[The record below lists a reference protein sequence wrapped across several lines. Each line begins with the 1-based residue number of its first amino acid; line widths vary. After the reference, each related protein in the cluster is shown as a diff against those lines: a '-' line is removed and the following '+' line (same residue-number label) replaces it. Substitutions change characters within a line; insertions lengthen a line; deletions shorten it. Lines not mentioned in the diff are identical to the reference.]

1 MASAKTS
8 SGNPKRI
15 TKRARERARAFL
27 YNRAVGYTI
36 GFILFYAPFALFAR
50 LLGQITGQKGADAI
64 HDTCLRIPIQ
74 KIIQGDLDFW
84 TTRGLSILLLT
95 GLAVAIGPYF
105 CGRICPTGAVTE
117 YLSRPIPD
125 RFNVDWAAYINPAG
139 IRYGFLVG
147 FVISPFL
154 GGSIACAFCGYSF
167 LEKIA
172 NGNIITEAGILGSP
186 AIITGFLW
194 LIVFGLFTKGGRGYC
209 SFLCPVGAY
218 QNAIHSV
225 SSRLPFTGKLRLD
238 ASKCTSCGHCVENC
252 PMSSLR
258 LTDDHLK
265 YNIHTC
271 LTCRQCIAGCPSA
284 ALSFGTGESGF
295 SKALPVV
302 PEKIT
307 TGGLKEATNG

>member
-8 SGNPKRI
+8 SGNPKKI

-27 YNRAVGYTI
+27 FNRAVGYTI

-50 LLGQITGQKGADAI
+50 LLGLVTGQKGADAI

-84 TTRGLSILLLT
+84 TTRGLSVVILT
-95 GLAVAIGPYF
+95 GMAVAIGPYF
-105 CGRICPTGAVTE
+105 CGRICPTGAITE

-125 RFNVDWAAYINPAG
+125 RFKVDWAAHINPAG

-147 FVISPFL
+147 FLISPFL

-225 SSRLPFTGKLRLD
+225 TSRLPFTGKLRHD

-252 PMSSLR
+252 PMRSLR
-258 LTDDHLK
+258 LDDDHLNF
-265 YNIHTC
+265 NIHTC
-271 LTCRQCIAGCPSA
+271 ITCRQCIAGCPSA
-284 ALSFGTGESGF
+284 ALSFGTGKSGF
-295 SKALPVV
+295 TKTPVQASDQPVV
-302 PEKIT
+302 AAQEV
-307 TGGLKEATNG
+307 TNE